1 MVPAST
7 TSYIIAPEL
16 KLVALPQSALLLLV
30 GVVSCG
36 DGVVGDGV
44 ERVSGEVEHSC

>member
-30 GVVSCG
+30 DVVSCG
-36 DGVVGDGV
+36 DGVVGDGAP
-44 ERVSGEVEHSC
+44 VSGEVKHSC